1 MRVYVMVAWFA
12 SFSKSIFY
20 VPATRIKLKSDIK
33 FSNGS
38 AVRKIDGKT
47 ESLFIEDTLFSR
59 DGVSYIEVSLYM
71 GNIVASELKV
81 C

>member
-20 VPATRIKLKSDIK
+20 VPVTRIKLKSDIK

-38 AVRKIDGKT
+38 AVKKIDGKT